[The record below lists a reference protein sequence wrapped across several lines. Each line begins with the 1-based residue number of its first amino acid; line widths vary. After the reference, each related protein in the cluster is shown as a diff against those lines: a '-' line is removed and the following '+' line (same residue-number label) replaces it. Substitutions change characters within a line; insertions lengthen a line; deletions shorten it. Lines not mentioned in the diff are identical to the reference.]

1 VTRRR
6 AKISCTLGPAV
17 ADPATVRAVVDAG
30 MDVAR
35 LNLSH
40 GTHDDHARSTA
51 RVRQAARESGRA
63 VAVLADLQGPK
74 IRLGTFA
81 GGSVELADDAPFTL
95 RQDPA
100 PGDASGVSIDE
111 PALLAALEPGD
122 VALIG
127 DGLIQLEV
135 VANDGRQVHTRVRVG
150 GRVSDHQGI
159 GLPGARLD
167 TPALTAKDR
176 ADLEFVLGL
185 PVDAVALSFVRKP
198 EDVRLVREVMQR
210 RGVMLPVI
218 AKIEQPEAVERLE
231 AIVDAFDGILVARGD
246 LGVQMPLERVPLV
259 QKQALKLAREHGK
272 PSIVAT
278 QMLESMIHET
288 RPTRAEA
295 SDVANATLDG
305 ADCLMLTAETA
316 MGEHPVEATATMA
329 RLIVAAEEMQAW
341 NEARGREHPAS
352 VAEGI
357 AHSAARLARLLD
369 ARALVAY
376 TRSGTS
382 ARQIAARRQPVPL
395 FAFTPAESV
404 RNQLALVWG
413 IESFVVPGVRDT
425 DEIMDQVNRA
435 MLGAGR
441 CAEGDRVVVVA
452 GTPPGVPGNTNLIRV
467 LELRKSGA
475 VQTP

>member
-1 VTRRR
+1 L
-6 AKISCTLGPAV
+6 AE
-17 ADPATVRAVVDAG
+17 AD
-30 MDVAR
+30 
-35 LNLSH
+35 
-40 GTHDDHARSTA
+40 
-51 RVRQAARESGRA
+51 
-63 VAVLADLQGPK
+63 
-74 IRLGTFA
+74 
-81 GGSVELADDAPFTL
+81 
-95 RQDPA
+95 
-100 PGDASGVSIDE
+100 
-111 PALLAALEPGD
+111 ALM
-122 VALIG
+122 I
-127 DGLIQLEV
+127 
-135 VANDGRQVHTRVRVG
+135 
-150 GRVSDHQGI
+150 
-159 GLPGARLD
+159 
-167 TPALTAKDR
+167 
-176 ADLEFVLGL
+176 
-185 PVDAVALSFVRKP
+185 
-198 EDVRLVREVMQR
+198 
-210 RGVMLPVI
+210 
-218 AKIEQPEAVERLE
+218 
-231 AIVDAFDGILVARGD
+231 ARGD
-246 LGVQMPLERVPLV
+246 LGVELPMEQIPLIQKELV
-259 QKQALKLAREHGK
+259 RAARAAGR
-272 PSIVAT
+272 PAIVAT

-329 RLIVAAEEMQAW
+329 RLIVAAEEMQSW
-341 NEARGREHPAS
+341 NETRGRDHPAS

-357 AHSAARLARLLD
+357 AHTAARLARLLD
-369 ARALVAY
+369 ARAMVAY

-413 IESFVVPGVRDT
+413 IESFVVPGARDT

>member
-6 AKISCTLGPAV
+6 AKISCTLGPAS
-17 ADPATVRAVVDAG
+17 ANPATVRALVDAG

-40 GTHDDHARSTA
+40 GTHDDHARVTA
-51 RVRQAARESGRA
+51 LVREAAHASGRA

-74 IRLGTFA
+74 IRLGDFH
-81 GGSVELADDAPFTL
+81 GGAVELEEGAAFTL
-95 RQDPA
+95 RQDPR
-100 PGDASGVSIDE
+100 PGDATGVSIDE

-135 VANDGRQVHTRVRVG
+135 VANDGGQVHTRVRGG

-176 ADLEFVLGL
+176 ADLEFVLKL
-185 PVDAVALSFVRKP
+185 PVDAVALSFVRRP
-198 EDVRLVREVMQR
+198 EDIQLVHEVMR
-210 RGVMLPVI
+210 RAGVMLPVF

-231 AIVDAFDGILVARGD
+231 AVIEAFDGLLVARGD

-259 QKQALKLAREHGK
+259 QKQALRLARDRGK

-278 QMLESMIHET
+278 QMLESMIEAT

-316 MGEHPVEATATMA
+316 MGAYPVEATATMA
-329 RLIVAAEEMQAW
+329 RLIVAAEEMQTW
-341 NEARGREHPAS
+341 DETRGRNHPQS
-352 VAEGI
+352 VAEAI
-357 AHSAARLARLLD
+357 AHTAARLARLLE

-376 TRSGTS
+376 TRSGTT
-382 ARQIAARRQPVPL
+382 ARQLASRRQPVPVY
-395 FAFTPAESV
+395 AFTPTDTV
-404 RNQLALVWG
+404 RNQLAMVWG
-413 IESFVVPGVRDT
+413 VQSLVVPGASHT
-425 DEIMDQVNRA
+425 DEIMEQVNHA
-435 MLGAGR
+435 MLESVR
-441 CAEGDRVVVVA
+441 CATGDRVVVVA
-452 GTPPGVPGNTNLIRV
+452 GTPPGTPGNTNLIRV
-467 LELRKSGA
+467 LELRADGA
-475 VQTP
+475 VSG

>member
-1 VTRRR
+1 MTRRR
-6 AKISCTLGPAV
+6 AKISCTLGPASS
-17 ADPATVRAVVDAG
+17 DPATVRALVDAG

-51 RVRQAARESGRA
+51 SVRDAARASGRA

-74 IRLGTFA
+74 VRLGVFQ
-81 GGSVELADDAPFTL
+81 GGATQLEEDASFTL
-95 RQDPA
+95 RQDPR
-100 PGDASGVSIDE
+100 PGDATGVSIDE

-135 VANDGRQVHTRVRVG
+135 IANDGHAVRTRVRGG

-167 TPALTAKDR
+167 TPALTTKDR

-185 PVDAVALSFVRKP
+185 PVDAIALSFVRRP
-198 EDVRLVREVMQR
+198 EDIQLVHEVMKR
-210 RGVMLPVI
+210 AGVMLPVF

-231 AIVDAFDGILVARGD
+231 AVIDAFDGLLVARGD

-259 QKQALKLAREHGK
+259 QKNALRLARESGK

-278 QMLESMIHET
+278 QMLDSMIHAS

-295 SDVANATLDG
+295 SDVANAALDG

-316 MGEHPVEATATMA
+316 MGEYPVEATETMA
-329 RLIVAAEEMQAW
+329 RLITAAEEMQSW
-341 NEARGREHPAS
+341 DETRGRVHPTS
-352 VAEGI
+352 VAEAI
-357 AHSAARLARLLD
+357 AHTAARLARLLN

-376 TRSGTS
+376 TRSGTT
-382 ARQIAARRQPVPL
+382 ARQLASRRQPVPL
-395 FAFTPAESV
+395 FAFTTTEAI
-404 RNQLALVWG
+404 RNQLAMVWG
-413 IESFVVPGVRDT
+413 IDSFVVPAARDT
-425 DEIMDQVNRA
+425 DEIMEQVNDA
-435 MLGAGR
+435 MLGAAR
-441 CAEGDRVVVVA
+441 CAGGDRVVVVA

-467 LELRKSGA
+467 LELRADGA
-475 VQTP
+475 VHG